1 MKEKFILHPSVFNL
15 AFMLRADLY
24 AALAE
29 ALAEPP
35 DWLAAPGRD
44 WPLSES
50 ANCLAAASAS
60 ARRAVQSLA
69 EIRPEPLAVRRARYA
84 GLFAGPGRPRFQ
96 LYESEAVS
104 GRVFGPQATEVERYY
119 SAAGLEAAGAELPD
133 HVSMELAFLAHA
145 AEHGGREVERD
156 FIAQHAGRWLPFL
169 GRALAR
175 SGDEVYA
182 PIGQLLAEWVEE
194 CAGGRASDDRRD
206 AARHAPRVT
215 RLPVIAQAGACSLCG
230 FCAQVCP
237 TRALAIHETAR
248 ETLLA
253 LSPAEC
259 VGCNKCERVCETRA
273 LKMQPSAGERAAA
286 RGQSVLR
293 QSPRARCRGCDE
305 PMVSQAELDFV
316 IRQIGHPAW
325 LDYCSD
331 CRSVLEVS
339 R

>member
-1 MKEKFILHPSVFNL
+1 MS
-15 AFMLRADLY
+15 RADLY
-24 AALAE
+24 ATLAE

-35 DWLAAPGRD
+35 EWLAEAGPQ
-44 WPLSES
+44 WPLYATVAGLTPASEA
-50 ANCLAAASAS
+50 AN
-60 ARRAVQSLA
+60 RAVQALA
-69 EIRPEPLAVRRARYA
+69 GVRAEPFTARQARYA
-84 GLFAGPGRPRFQ
+84 ALFTGAGRPRFQ

-119 SAAGLEAAGAELPD
+119 QAAGLEAAGAELPD
-133 HVSMELAFLAHA
+133 HVSMELAFLAHT
-145 AEHGGREVERD
+145 AEYGASDVERD
-156 FIAQHAGRWLPFL
+156 FITKHAGRWLPGL

-194 CAGGRASDDRRD
+194 CGRTREASRT
-206 AARHAPRVT
+206 ARTSHSTVHVS
-215 RLPVIAQAGACSLCG
+215 RLPMVHSAEACTLCS

-237 TRALAIHETAR
+237 THALAIHETAR
-248 ETLLA
+248 DTLLV
-253 LSPAEC
+253 LSPAKC
-259 VGCNKCERVCETRA
+259 VGCNKCERVCDQHA
-273 LKMQPSAGERAAA
+273 LKMQPSTSEHTAAQ
-286 RGQSVLR
+286 GPYVLC

-316 IRQIGHPAW
+316 VRQIGHPVW

>member
-1 MKEKFILHPSVFNL
+1 
-15 AFMLRADLY
+15 MLRSDLY
-24 AALAE
+24 HALAE

-35 DWLAAPGRD
+35 EAMAEPGPQWPLFATVAGLATASEAADRAALALAAV
-44 WPLSES
+44 
-50 ANCLAAASAS
+50 
-60 ARRAVQSLA
+60 RA
-69 EIRPEPLAVRRARYA
+69 EPLAARRARYA
-84 GLFAGPGRPRFQ
+84 ALFAGAGRPRFQ

-119 SAAGLEAAGAELPD
+119 QAAGLEAAGAELPD
-133 HVSMELAFLAHA
+133 HVSMELAFLAHT
-145 AEHGGREVERD
+145 AEYGACDVERD
-156 FIAQHAGRWLPFL
+156 FISKHAGRWLPGL

-194 CAGGRASDDRRD
+194 CAEQRPPKGAPR
-206 AARHAPRVT
+206 AARLP
-215 RLPVIAQAGACSLCG
+215 RLPVMLQVEACTLCG
-230 FCAQVCP
+230 FCVQVCP

-248 ETLLA
+248 ETA
-253 LSPAEC
+253 LVLSAAKC
-259 VGCNKCERVCETRA
+259 VGCNKCERVCDQYA
-273 LKMQPSAGERAAA
+273 LKMQPTAGERALS
-286 RGQSVLR
+286 RGPSVLR
-293 QSPRARCRGCDE
+293 QSPRARCHGCDE

-331 CRSVLEVS
+331 CRSVLEAS